1 MSTKKSTSVKSTSTK
16 ANTTANASVADRM
29 NMSLAQLW
37 TLSTEDIQAD
47 QVSAKLTSAKFK
59 MQGCILDINRQIA
72 EANIELNR
80 VKAGAS
86 TYQASIIANRMNDF
100 DPQVQLDG
108 FSALKRHANSVA
120 EAEAKVAGLQE
131 GLDYMIALEATLFS

>member
-1 MSTKKSTSVKSTSTK
+1 MSTKKSTSAKTTK
-16 ANTTANASVADRM
+16 VNTTANSSVADRM

-37 TLSTEDIQAD
+37 TLSTEEIQAE
-47 QVSAKLTSAKFK
+47 QVSANLTSAKFK

-80 VKAGAS
+80 VKANAS
-86 TYQASIIANRMNDF
+86 TYQAAIIANRMNNF

-108 FSALKRHANSVA
+108 YSSLKKHANAVAQA
-120 EAEAKVAGLQE
+120 EAVVAGLQE
-131 GLDYMIALEATLFS
+131 GLDYMVNLESVLFS